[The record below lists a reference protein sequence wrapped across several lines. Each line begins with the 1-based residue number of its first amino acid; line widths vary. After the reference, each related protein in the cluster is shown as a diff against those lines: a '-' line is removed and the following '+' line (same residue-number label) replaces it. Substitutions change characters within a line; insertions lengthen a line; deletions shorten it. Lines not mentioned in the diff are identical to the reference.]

1 MSELLGIS
9 YSPWTQKAKWV
20 LQHHQLPFTYRE
32 YAPGLGAASLRW
44 RLRRRAGVVS
54 VPVLFVDG
62 VAVEDSWAIAQWAE
76 QHGSGASLFFD
87 PTATK
92 IWHARCD
99 LALQY
104 GRGHVIE
111 KLLRSDAALDEASRG
126 AMPAALAR
134 YARPIARAI
143 AKQTQAKYQP
153 SPGREA
159 LLDALAAAEQAVGS
173 TTSFLLGEF
182 SFADIALVTMLEA
195 VEPVADTYVKRGP
208 ASRAV
213 WRDSELAVTHAR
225 LLEWRDWVCQQHRQP
240 RKPAAM
246 QSARK

>member
-1 MSELLGIS
+1 MLELLGIS
-9 YSPWTQKAKWV
+9 YSPWTHKAKWA

-32 YAPGLGAASLRW
+32 YAPGIGAIGLRW
-44 RLRRRAGVVS
+44 RLRRRTGVVS

-62 VAVEDSWAIAQWAE
+62 AAVEDSWAIAQWAE
-76 QHGSGASLFFD
+76 QHGSGAPLFLD
-87 PTATK
+87 ATATK
-92 IWHARCD
+92 AWHERCD

-153 SPGREA
+153 APGRDA
-159 LLDALAAAEQAVGS
+159 LIGALAAAEQAVSS

-182 SFADIALVTMLEA
+182 SFADIAVATMLEA
-195 VEPVADTYVKRGP
+195 VEPVSDTYAKRGP

-213 WRDSELAVTHAR
+213 WRDDELALKHAR
-225 LLEWRDWVCQQHRQP
+225 LLAWRDWVCEQRRQP
-240 RKPAAM
+240 RKAA
-246 QSARK
+246 AI